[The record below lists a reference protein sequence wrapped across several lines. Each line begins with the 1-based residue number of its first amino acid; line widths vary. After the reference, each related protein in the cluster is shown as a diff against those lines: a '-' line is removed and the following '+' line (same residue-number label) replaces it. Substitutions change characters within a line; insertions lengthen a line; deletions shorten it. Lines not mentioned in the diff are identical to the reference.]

1 MSAQPLPTTTQERL
15 SHVTPTLKV
24 WLDRDICPC
33 QLSNLPRD
41 ATALLYGETMG
52 FFEARKQRKA
62 AQAAAKQTLQLQTQV
77 QQWQNDFDALNT
89 MLEIVRDCRT
99 GKTAEQFTD
108 NDDYGF
114 MLKKDEFPV
123 AYLANSAYIENV
135 REPTKYSGGYGG
147 VSFPIFGRVRL
158 NAGKTGGKI
167 TQGKESIDA
176 TDRGNALV
184 TNQRVMFAGTKRT
197 RECRFDKMMNCS
209 HLPGGITIF
218 AMTTGSQPTGIGYG
232 EGPATEVQFRIE
244 LASAMALETLDRF
257 EAELIAE
264 QQQLESERPLPSP
277 PPMNPPTT

>member
-1 MSAQPLPTTTQERL
+1 MPT
-15 SHVTPTLKV
+15 HKV
-24 WLDRDICPC
+24 CLDRDICPRL
-33 QLSNLPRD
+33 LSTLPRHV
-41 ATALLYGETMG
+41 TALLYGEAMG
-52 FFEARKQRKA
+52 FFGARKQRKA
-62 AQAAAKQTLQLQTQV
+62 AQAAARQTLKLQTQV
-77 QQWQNDFDALNT
+77 QQWQKDFDALKT
-89 MLEIVRDCRT
+89 MLEVVRDCRT

-114 MLKKDEFPV
+114 MLKKDEFPI

-167 TQGKESIDA
+167 TPGKESIDA

-197 RECRFDKMMNCS
+197 REWRFDKMMSCS

-244 LASAMALETLDRF
+244 LASAMALDTLDRF

-264 QQQLESERPLPSP
+264 QHQLESERPLASP
-277 PPMNPPTT
+277 PPMNKPTT

>member
-1 MSAQPLPTTTQERL
+1 
-15 SHVTPTLKV
+15 
-24 WLDRDICPC
+24 
-33 QLSNLPRD
+33 
-41 ATALLYGETMG
+41 MG
-52 FFEARKQRKA
+52 FFKARKQRKA
-62 AQAAAKQTLQLQTQV
+62 AQAAAMQTLQLQTQM
-77 QQWQNDFDALNT
+77 QQWQKDVDALKA
-89 MLEIVRDCRT
+89 MLEVVRDCRN

-108 NDDYGF
+108 HDDYGF

-167 TQGKESIDA
+167 TKGEESIDA

-184 TNQRVMFAGTKRT
+184 TNQRVMFAGSKRT
-197 RECRFDKMMNCS
+197 HEWRFDKMMSCS

-218 AMTTGSQPTGIGYG
+218 AMTTGSQPAGIGYG

-244 LASAMALETLDRF
+244 LASAMALDSLDRY

-264 QQQLESERPLPSP
+264 QQQLESDRTLPPP
-277 PPMNPPTT
+277 PPMNAPTA